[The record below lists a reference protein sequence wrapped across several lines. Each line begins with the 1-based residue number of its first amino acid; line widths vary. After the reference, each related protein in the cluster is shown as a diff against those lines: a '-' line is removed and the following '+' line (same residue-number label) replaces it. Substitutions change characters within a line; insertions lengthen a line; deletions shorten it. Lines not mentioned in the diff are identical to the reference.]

1 MTNIAILLLSNKYL
15 LQEAHF
21 LFVGYRDCKLCS
33 PFHFGRTIRHQR
45 QQTDKERQGQN
56 FVTLLQHCFK
66 LCSSEVSFYVV
77 NDGHTFVIYIYSL
90 IKWVNGMRLLKY
102 TSNKSFI
109 QYHVLRKNI
118 YEIII
123 YKYITIYKHKKIVR
137 ESI

>member
-1 MTNIAILLLSNKYL
+1 MSNKYL

-66 LCSSEVSFYVV
+66 LCSSEVNFYVV

-109 QYHVLRKNI
+109 QYHVLRKIFTRLLYINI
-118 YEIII
+118 SRFIN
-123 YKYITIYKHKKIVR
+123 TKKIVR
-137 ESI
+137 ERIR